1 MIAIY
6 LDESGDLG
14 WTFTAP
20 YGKGG
25 SSRTLTIAC
34 VICPRDKTQHLNRIV
49 TGFYK
54 ARKRPLNN
62 ELKSYD
68 LSSKE
73 KEQFVQQIIKLHSNH
88 PDIKLLSIT
97 VNKKRVKTKLRND
110 PNALYNYMV
119 KNMLLNHL
127 CNHKH
132 IDFIPDSRCEKV
144 NVGWNLE
151 IYLKQMIAER
161 SQLDDVLNETLNVK
175 PFDSRVTKELQF
187 IDFYAGLVWS
197 KYEFKD
203 ERVDQYF
210 DVANPSN
217 QLMFFEY
224 Q

>member
-34 VICPRDKTQHLNRIV
+34 VICPRDKTKHLNRIV

-110 PNALYNYMV
+110 PNALYN
-119 KNMLLNHL
+119 
-127 CNHKH
+127 
-132 IDFIPDSRCEKV
+132 
-144 NVGWNLE
+144 
-151 IYLKQMIAER
+151 
-161 SQLDDVLNETLNVK
+161 
-175 PFDSRVTKELQF
+175 
-187 IDFYAGLVWS
+187 
-197 KYEFKD
+197 
-203 ERVDQYF
+203 
-210 DVANPSN
+210 
-217 QLMFFEY
+217 
-224 Q
+224 

>member
-1 MIAIY
+1 MKFVVYRA
-6 LDESGDLG
+6 
-14 WTFTAP
+14 
-20 YGKGG
+20 
-25 SSRTLTIAC
+25 
-34 VICPRDKTQHLNRIV
+34 V
-49 TGFYK
+49 FYK

-144 NVGWNLE
+144 NVG
-151 IYLKQMIAER
+151 
-161 SQLDDVLNETLNVK
+161 
-175 PFDSRVTKELQF
+175 
-187 IDFYAGLVWS
+187 
-197 KYEFKD
+197 
-203 ERVDQYF
+203 
-210 DVANPSN
+210 
-217 QLMFFEY
+217 
-224 Q
+224 